1 MIKYNLRYL
10 LFYAI
15 IVLIVSCHSK
25 GPKEAKYIPKDAS
38 FAMALDAGSLQDKMK
53 AGNIDIDS
61 LFKQAIGNDS
71 LKMKNKQKLEFEKFK
86 NAGID
91 WSEKFFVFMTQKTDA
106 SKGQG
111 SFFNL
116 LASIKDS
123 SKLLTYLQSIDE
135 FQGRDVK
142 KGDGYS
148 YIQLDYHGMI
158 SWTDKNVIATFYHY
172 TEGPGHY
179 MDSTPSPTVN
189 KSEEILKEVTRY
201 YSQKESESIKS
212 VVPFVDLFKE
222 KADGYFISSTNGV
235 LTALSKMPIQ
245 LPKLDELLKDNYNTG
260 TFNFDKGKIVTNSH
274 FYPNP
279 MLGALLKKYSGKTI
293 NTSLI
298 ENYPSNNI
306 DLLVLASFNP
316 DIIGGLLQQ
325 LEVEALADGFLE
337 KVGITSKD
345 LYKCLKGD
353 MALVVSDFSV
363 AFVESNPIRPPK
375 SPLTSSPFSHPAAKM
390 IFNAT
395 IGDVSSFNKLMGKA
409 VESGFIIKTPTGY
422 QSGFLMHSLGLF
434 LHTDDKNLIL
444 ASDSLTYIQYAAKTG
459 KANISGE
466 VMDQLKGKSSAAYVD
481 LDRIIGGFL
490 PADTSAGKPALHTI
504 KATFKDIIATTDNF
518 DGKTLA
524 GKMELRLKDEKQNSL
539 VTLMKLIPTVAEQIK
554 KSRASAANDPNE
566 SILSIPFLSKI
577 NNL

>member
-10 LFYAI
+10 LFYAVI
-15 IVLIVSCHSK
+15 ILIISCHSK

-38 FAMALDAGSLQDKMK
+38 FVIAVDAGSLQDKMK
-53 AGNIDIDS
+53 TGNIDIDS
-61 LFKQAIGNDS
+61 LFKQAMGHDS
-71 LKMKNKQKLEFEKFK
+71 LKTKDKKSFENLK

-91 WSEKFFVFMTQKTDA
+91 WSGKFFVYMTQKTDA

-111 SFFNL
+111 NFFNL
-116 LASIKDS
+116 LATLKDS
-123 SKLLTYLQSIDE
+123 SKLLTYLESIDE

-148 YIQLDYHGMI
+148 YIQLDYHGII

-179 MDSTPSPTVN
+179 MDSTPTPTVN
-189 KSEEILKEVTRY
+189 KSEEILKEVARY
-201 YSQKESESIKS
+201 YAQKESESIKS
-212 VVPFVDLFKE
+212 VVPFVEMFKE
-222 KADGYFISSTNGV
+222 KADGYFLSSTNSV
-235 LTALSKMPIQ
+235 LSALSKMPIQ

-260 TFNFDKGKIVTNSH
+260 TFNFDKGEIVTTSH
-274 FYPNP
+274 FYPNNL
-279 MLGALLKKYSGKTI
+279 LGALLKKYTGKTI

-306 DLLVLASFNP
+306 DMVALASFNP
-316 DIIGGLLQQ
+316 DIFGGLLQQ

-353 MALVVSDFSV
+353 IAFVVSDFS
-363 AFVESNPIRPPK
+363 ILQK
-375 SPLTSSPFSHPAAKM
+375 SPAVTSPFSHPAIKM
-390 IFNAT
+390 LLNAT
-395 IGDVSSFNKLMGKA
+395 IGDVSSFNKLMEKA
-409 VESGFIIKTPTGY
+409 VESGFVVKTQNGY
-422 QSGFLMHSLGLF
+422 QSGALMHSIGLF

-459 KANISGE
+459 KAVINSDF
-466 VMDQLKGKSSAAYVD
+466 MDKMKGKSSAAYVD

-490 PADTSAGKPALHTI
+490 PADTSVGKPTLTAV
-504 KATFKDIIATTDNF
+504 KATFKDIIATADNF
-518 DGKTLA
+518 DGKSIA
-524 GKMELRLKDEKQNSL
+524 GKMEIRLKDDKQNSL

-554 KSRASAANDPNE
+554 KSRAAGDGNNE

-577 NNL
+577 NSL